1 MNSCLPGRFG
11 ADMHISSHRR
21 AFFVFLSTV
30 IMISANTSDV
40 LCEEKPVRP
49 SPEVF
54 IEKWAEYFTPSAFNK
69 EERTKE
75 LRWFREAARPL
86 RGLKIKVT
94 AEDIATHLYER
105 DVLSK
110 AFKEITGI
118 TVEQDIIPEGELVSK
133 ISEQML
139 TGRHIYDAYVND
151 ADFNG
156 THARLGKVV
165 NLTEYMNGDGRDY
178 TDPWLD
184 LGDFLNPEFA
194 KDYDGNLLQLIDQQ
208 FPILYWFRYDWFS
221 DPAVKADFKA
231 QFGYELG
238 VPVNWA
244 AYEDIAKFFTGR
256 TMKNPDGS
264 SVKAWGHLDYGKPSA
279 SLGWRFTDSW
289 LSIAGVGDKGLPNGL
304 PVDEWG
310 IRIEDRIPVG
320 SMVERGGGLNSPAA
334 VYALEKYIDW
344 MKKYAPPYA
353 GRIEWSEVGPI
364 AGEGEIAQTI
374 YFCGTFISYPNYHKP
389 GSPVCDNSGKPL
401 WRVAPVPHGK
411 YWEEGMKVGYQ
422 DSGSWTIP
430 YNVRGRH
437 RAAAWLYA
445 QFCVSK
451 TVSVRK
457 FLVGLTPNRRST
469 ITNEYVRERAPY
481 YGGLIEFYLSS
492 DENEFTDTGLNVPYY
507 PALSA
512 LWWKYIAA
520 AVKGDLTPQQAMDK
534 LAAEQDDLMSK
545 LKLNK
550 YSPKLNPLLTKEEWY
565 KKGVKPHKQ
574 GEDKPVTIPYDEL
587 LNKWRAE
594 KRNNK

>member
-1 MNSCLPGRFG
+1 
-11 ADMHISSHRR
+11 MHISSRLK
-21 AFFVFLSTV
+21 ASIGSLSLMV
-30 IMISANTSDV
+30 IISLSVNNILSA
-40 LCEEKPVRP
+40 EMPVRP
-49 SPEVF
+49 SSESY

-69 EERTKE
+69 EERAKE
-75 LRWFREAARPL
+75 LNWFHDAAKPL
-86 RGLKIKVT
+86 RGMKIKVA
-94 AEDIATHLYER
+94 AEDIATHFYER

-118 TVEQDIIPEGELVSK
+118 TVEQDIIPEGEIVRK

-139 TGRHIYDAYVND
+139 TGRYIYDAYVND

-156 THARLGKVV
+156 THARLGRVV
-165 NLTEYMNGDGRDY
+165 NLTEYMSDEGKDF

-194 KDYDGNLLQLIDQQ
+194 KDYDGDLLQLVDQQ

-221 DPAVKADFKA
+221 DPAVKADFKSK
-231 QFGYELG
+231 FGYELG

-264 SVKAWGHLDYGKPSA
+264 TVKAWGHLDYGKPSA
-279 SLGWRFTDSW
+279 SLGWRFSDAW
-289 LSIAGVGDKGLPNGL
+289 LSIAGVGDKGLPNGA

-310 IRIEDRIPVG
+310 IRVEDRIPVG

-334 VYALEKYIDW
+334 VYALEKYIEW

-364 AGEGEIAQTI
+364 PGEGEIAQTI
-374 YFCGTFISYPNYHKP
+374 YFCGTFASYPNYHNP
-389 GSPVCDNSGKPL
+389 GSPVCDKNGKPL
-401 WRVAPVPHGK
+401 WRVAPIPHGK

-430 YNVRGRH
+430 FNVRSKH

-457 FLVGLTPNRRST
+457 FLAGVTPNRRST
-469 ITNEYVRERAPY
+469 LENPYVRERSGD
-481 YGGLIEFYLSS
+481 YGGLIEFYLSP
-492 DENEFTDTGLNVPYY
+492 DEKKYTDTGLNVPHYA
-507 PALSA
+507 ALQA
-512 LWWKYIAA
+512 LWWKYISA
-520 AVKGDLTPQQAMDK
+520 AVRGELTPQQAMDQ
-534 LAAEQDDLMSK
+534 LAAAQDELMSK

-550 YSPKLNPLLTKEEWY
+550 YSPKLNPLSTKEEWY
-565 KKGVKPHKQ
+565 KKGVKPYKKD
-574 GEDKPVTIPYDEL
+574 EDKPQTIPYEEL
-587 LNKWRAE
+587 LKKWRSQNG
-594 KRNNK
+594 KSR